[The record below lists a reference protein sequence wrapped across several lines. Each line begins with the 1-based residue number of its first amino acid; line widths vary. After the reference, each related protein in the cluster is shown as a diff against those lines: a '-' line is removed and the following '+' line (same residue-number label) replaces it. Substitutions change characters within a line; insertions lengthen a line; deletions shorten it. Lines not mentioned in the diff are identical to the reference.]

1 MAPVG
6 GPGAWT
12 ARQEKVA
19 AVAATGEGRKRA
31 RRRGPVGVEEPVM
44 PAEPLA
50 VRGWGSSGEPE
61 DYDPGAPTGPFQ
73 VAQGAGGAG
82 PGEGSEVADEAR
94 AAGYDR
100 VEAPRSKL
108 VATVS
113 SAEGTEL
120 PHWADPPTGE
130 VPRALVGDHGDDM
143 QAWRLLGS
151 RGLHWRDDANA
162 WSDGPGVEELMGGDQ
177 PLGDREDAAPFSF
190 DADFDALEQTRS
202 GRAGLRPGPADGQGG
217 PPGPD
222 RQAAHGEE
230 VGRAPGRRDDT
241 AHGFAPPSGGK
252 AREAGGTAA
261 QQYPGRRATGRDPG
275 PVVIEEL
282 EPMQEVRPGTPSAN
296 GGGESAEAGDP
307 PGTEGAEPQPT
318 RMVKLQRNAPP
329 PGMRGS
335 DRGSGP
341 SRRGERAQAG
351 NGHGP
356 RGPYDVAEEHGLRA
370 RGGRDVGAA
379 VTTGLALGV
388 LVVFCYLVG
397 PGALLALA
405 ALAVSGC
412 ALEAFSMLQRAGF
425 RPATLVGAM
434 GAAAAVLAAYWRGM
448 QAVPVVTAVVA
459 MASLVWY
466 LARVVEARAVVNS
479 AVSML
484 GFVWVGVLGSFAG
497 GLLARSHG
505 AGIFLG
511 AVVVTAVADMVAW
524 FVGSRFGAHP
534 LAPAVSPGK
543 TWEGFLAG
551 AVAALVVGGVV
562 GKLVAPW
569 GGASH
574 GLVLGLVVAFAAP
587 LGDLVQSMIKRD
599 LRLKDSGA
607 LLPGHGGLLDRF
619 DSMLFVLPA
628 TYFLVTILHVG

>member
-1 MAPVG
+1 M
-6 GPGAWT
+6 
-12 ARQEKVA
+12 
-19 AVAATGEGRKRA
+19 
-31 RRRGPVGVEEPVM
+31 
-44 PAEPLA
+44 
-50 VRGWGSSGEPE
+50 
-61 DYDPGAPTGPFQ
+61 
-73 VAQGAGGAG
+73 
-82 PGEGSEVADEAR
+82 
-94 AAGYDR
+94 
-100 VEAPRSKL
+100 
-108 VATVS
+108 
-113 SAEGTEL
+113 

-162 WSDGPGVEELMGGDQ
+162 WSDGPGVEELLGGDQ
-177 PLGDREDAAPFSF
+177 PLGADDDATPFSF
-190 DADFDALEQTRS
+190 DAEFDALEQTRS
-202 GRAGLRPGPADGQGG
+202 GRARSRRAAADGPDG
-217 PPGPD
+217 PPGTG
-222 RQAAHGEE
+222 RAGAHGETAGPTA
-230 VGRAPGRRDDT
+230 GRGDDT
-241 AHGFAPPSGGK
+241 AHGSPPPS
-252 AREAGGTAA
+252 AGMAGDAGSTAM
-261 QQYPGRRATGRDPG
+261 QHGQGRAATGRDPG

-282 EPMQEVRPGTPSAN
+282 EPMQEVRPGTPSTN
-296 GGGESAEAGDP
+296 GGESADAGDP
-307 PGTEGAEPQPT
+307 PGTEGAEPRPT

-329 PGMRGS
+329 PGMRGPEH
-335 DRGSGP
+335 GGGP

-351 NGHGP
+351 SGHGP
-356 RGPYDVAEEHGLRA
+356 RGPYDVAEEHGLRS

-388 LVVFCYLVG
+388 VVVFCYLVG

-405 ALAVSGC
+405 ALAVFGC

-497 GLLARSHG
+497 GLLSRSHG
-505 AGIFLG
+505 AGIFFG
-511 AVVVTAVADMVAW
+511 AVVVTVVADMVAW

-551 AVAALVVGGVV
+551 ALAALVVGGVV
-562 GKLVAPW
+562 GKLVVPW

-574 GLVLGLVVAFAAP
+574 GLVLGLVVALAAP

-628 TYFLVTILHVG
+628 TYFVVTVLHIG